1 MQTCG
6 NRGEETLDK
15 GDEPRYFGLLLICV
29 QGNQIEFYLQSLCS
43 NIPFFTHMHVPS
55 PILPYLRSLKPR
67 IHRTIA
73 MNLDLI

>member
-43 NIPFFTHMHVPS
+43 NIPFFTYMHVPS